1 MNQALAWFA
10 GNRVAANLLM
20 LMILIAGVMALSQIR
35 KETIPNVSLDMI
47 MVQVPYPGAAPEE
60 VERGICTRVEESV
73 FDLDGIRELS
83 SMSRESLCS
92 VSIEI
97 EKGFNTSKIL
107 DSVKS
112 RIDAITSFPANAEK
126 PLVKEIAIRNRV
138 ISLIIAGPAN
148 EHTLKQLAER
158 VRDELVDLPSITQV
172 ETVNIR
178 PYEISIEVSDNA
190 LHSYNLR
197 FSEITNTVR
206 QSSLDMAG
214 GVVKTPTGDVL
225 LRSQGQV
232 YWGKHFDQMLLRTE
246 PDGST
251 ITIGDVAEVIDGF
264 EQSDL
269 EGKFNQHPAVMLSVF
284 RVGDQ
289 SVLEISDQV
298 NDYINKTRP
307 LLPDGMTIDTWQD
320 RSEMFKSRL
329 DLLIR
334 SAIMGLALVFCL
346 LVLFLRLRLA
356 LWVSVGIA
364 VSFMGALLVLPYF
377 DGSINMISMF
387 AFVLVLGIVVDD
399 AIIVGENIFSQHR
412 KGIFGLQASIAGTQD
427 VARPVIFAVLTTVVA
442 FMPILF
448 LPGTSGKLWG
458 IISVVVIATL
468 IFSLIESLL
477 ILPAHLSTIKETTQS
492 RFKITAYLSNKQ
504 EAFVSLVER
513 FIQKMYRPF
522 LALVLRWRYTTVSV
536 FVAMFMIFSVVVVGG
551 WLPLVFFPNVEGDMV
566 VANVRFAEGTHL
578 QKTRDAIA
586 RMENA
591 AQTLRMEIIDEKNAD
606 EFRGVATSIG
616 AQPMSHSGKRG
627 SNVGEVAIELA
638 PAETRVMANTEIVTR
653 WRQAIGDIPDALEL
667 SFSSSLQH
675 NGPGIDIELS
685 GIKIENIRQAANAL
699 KVQLRQYPGVYDV
712 QDSFETG
719 KREIRLQIKPHAQN
733 LGLNFDDL
741 ARQVRHAFYGEEVQR
756 IQRGRDEVKVFV
768 RYPEAE
774 RRSLYMLENMTV
786 RLTNGAT
793 VPLSNVANIEYD
805 RGPSEI
811 KRIDRKRIVR
821 VTAYIDEN
829 KTTSGKVMEDLKG
842 NFLSTFSANFP
853 TIKWGLSGSQK
864 EQKELIGAMINGF
877 ILAILGIYALMA
889 IPFRSY
895 WQPLMVIS
903 AIPFGLIGAIIG
915 HLLLG
920 LDISLLSLSGMIAV
934 SGVVVN
940 DNLVLVDYINRARDK
955 GMPVAKAIREAG
967 AARFRPILLTS
978 LTTFAGLTPLMLEKS
993 VQAQFLIPMAV
1004 SLAFGVMFATTVSLL
1019 LVPAAYHILE
1029 DIKRVG
1035 KRKLYNKSANT
1046 MIKPEQHA

>member
-20 LMILIAGVMALSQIR
+20 LMILIAGMMALPQIR
-35 KETIPNVSLDMI
+35 KETIPNLSLDMI
-47 MVQVPYPGAAPEE
+47 VVQVPYPGASPAE
-60 VERGICTRVEESV
+60 VEQGICTRIEESV
-73 FDLDGIRELS
+73 FDLDGIRKLS
-83 SMSRESLCS
+83 SIARESLCS

-97 EKGFNTSKIL
+97 EKGFDVAKIL
-107 DSVKS
+107 DRVKS
-112 RIDAITSFPANAEK
+112 RIDSITSFPANAEK
-126 PLVKEIAIRNRV
+126 SVVKEISIRSRV
-138 ISLIIAGPAN
+138 INLIIAGPAN
-148 EHTLKQLAER
+148 ERTLKQIAER
-158 VRDELVDLPSITQV
+158 IRDDLVELPSITQV
-172 ETVNIR
+172 ETINIR

-190 LHSYNLR
+190 LHSYNLS
-197 FSEITNTVR
+197 FSEIADSVQR
-206 QSSLDMAG
+206 SSLDLAG

-225 LRSQGQV
+225 LRSQGQA
-232 YWGKHFDQMLLRTE
+232 YWGKHFEQMLLRTE
-246 PDGST
+246 PDGSS

-269 EGKFNQHPAVMLSVF
+269 EGKFNEHPAVMLSVF
-284 RVGDQ
+284 RVGEQ
-289 SVLEISDQV
+289 SVLDISEQV
-298 NDYINKTRP
+298 NHYLERTRP
-307 LLPDGMTIDTWQD
+307 LLPDGITVNTWQD

-334 SAIMGLALVFCL
+334 SAIVGLALVFCL

-377 DGSINMISMF
+377 DSSINMISMF

-412 KGIFGLQASIAGTQD
+412 KGIFGLQAAINGTQD
-427 VARPVIFAVLTTVVA
+427 VARPVIFAVLTTIVA

-458 IISVVVIATL
+458 IISIVVIATL

-477 ILPAHLSTIKETTQS
+477 ILPAHLSTIKGPAKH
-492 RFKITAYLSNKQ
+492 RFKFTRYFANKQ
-504 EAFVSLVER
+504 QAFVNLVEQ
-513 FIQKMYRPF
+513 FIQKIYRPF
-522 LALVLRWRYTTVSV
+522 LAMVLRWRYTTISV

-551 WLPLVFFPNVEGDMV
+551 WLPLVFFPSVEGDMI
-566 VANVRFAEGTHL
+566 VANVRFAEGTHI
-578 QKTRDAIA
+578 QKTRNAIEQ
-586 RMENA
+586 MERT
-591 AQTLRMEIIDEKNAD
+591 AQTLRKEILGEKGSD
-606 EFRGVATSIG
+606 EFRGIVTTIG
-616 AQPMSHSGKRG
+616 AQPMSHSGKKG
-627 SNVGEVAIELA
+627 GNVGEVAIELA
-638 PAETRVMANTEIVTR
+638 PAETRVIANAEIVRR
-653 WRQAIGDIPDALEL
+653 WREAIGNIPEAIEL
-667 SFSSSLQH
+667 SFNSSLQN

-685 GIKIENIRQAANAL
+685 GLKIEAIRNTANAL
-699 KVQLRQYPGVYDV
+699 KAQLREYPGVYDV

-719 KREIRLQIKPHAQN
+719 KREIRIQIKPHAQN

-741 ARQVRHAFYGEEVQR
+741 ARQVRQAFYGEEVQR
-756 IQRGRDEVKVFV
+756 VQRGRDEVKVFI
-768 RYPEAE
+768 RYPEKE
-774 RRSLYMLENMTV
+774 RSSLYMLENMTI
-786 RLTNGAT
+786 RLSNGAV

-805 RGPSEI
+805 RGPGEI

-821 VTAYIDEN
+821 VTAYIEDS
-829 KTTSGKVMEDLKG
+829 KTTSGKVMEDLRSG
-842 NFLSTFSANFP
+842 FFSTFSTQFP
-853 TIKWGLSGSQK
+853 SIRWSLSGSQK
-864 EQKELIGAMINGF
+864 NQKELIDAMINGF
-877 ILAILGIYALMA
+877 IMAILGIYALMA

-895 WQPLMVIS
+895 LQPLIVVS

-920 LDISLLSLSGMIAV
+920 LDVSLLSLSGMIAV

-940 DNLVLVDYINRARDK
+940 DNLVLVDYINRARQQ
-955 GMPVAKAIREAG
+955 GASVAKAIREAG

-1019 LVPAAYHILE
+1019 LIPAAYYILE
-1029 DIKRVG
+1029 DVKNITEQKLF
-1035 KRKLYNKSANT
+1035 RKKNLANT
-1046 MIKPEQHA
+1046 TAKI

>member
-1 MNQALAWFA
+1 LNRALAWFA

-20 LMILIAGVMALSQIR
+20 LIIIVAGIMALSQIR
-35 KETIPNVSLDMI
+35 KEIIPNVSLDMI
-47 MVQVPYPGAAPEE
+47 LVQVPYPGAAPAE
-60 VERGICTRVEESV
+60 VEQGICTRIEESV
-73 FDLDGIRELS
+73 FDLDGIRKLAS
-83 SMSRESLCS
+83 IARESLCS
-92 VSIEI
+92 VSIEV
-97 EKGFNTSKIL
+97 EKGFNSSKVL
-107 DSVKS
+107 DNVKS
-112 RIDAITSFPANAEK
+112 RIDAITNFPADAEK

-148 EHTLKQLAER
+148 ERTLKQLAER
-158 VRDELVDLPSITQV
+158 IRDELVELPAITQV
-172 ETVNIR
+172 ETLNIR

-190 LHSYNLR
+190 IHSYNLS
-197 FSEITNTVR
+197 FSEITNAVR

-232 YWGKHFDQMLLRTE
+232 YWGKHFEKMLLRTE
-246 PDGST
+246 QDGST

-289 SVLEISDQV
+289 SVLEISEQV
-298 NDYINKTRP
+298 NDYINKTRT
-307 LLPDGMTIDTWQD
+307 LLPDGITINTWQD

-329 DLLIR
+329 DLLVR
-334 SAIMGLALVFCL
+334 SALMGLALVFCL

-412 KGIFGLQASIAGTQD
+412 KGIFGLQAAIAGAQD

-477 ILPAHLSTIKETTQS
+477 ILPAHLSTITKTATS
-492 RFKITAYLSNKQ
+492 RFKVTAYLSNKQ
-504 EAFVSLVER
+504 QAFVDLVEQ
-513 FIQKMYRPF
+513 FIQRIYRPF
-522 LALVLRWRYTTVSV
+522 LATVLRWRYTTVSV
-536 FVAMFMIFSVVVVGG
+536 FIAMFMIFSVVVIGG

-578 QKTRDAIA
+578 QKTRDAVA

-591 AQTLRMEIIDEKNAD
+591 AQTLRQSILDEKNAD
-606 EFRGVATSIG
+606 EFRGVATTIG
-616 AQPMSHSGKRG
+616 AQPMSHSGNTG
-627 SNVGEVAIELA
+627 GNVGEVAIELA
-638 PAETRVMANTEIVTR
+638 PAETRVMENSVIVKR
-653 WRQAIGDIPDALEL
+653 WRDAIGDIPDALEV

-685 GIKIENIRQAANAL
+685 GINIDNIRQAADAL
-699 KVQLRQYPGVYDV
+699 KAQLRQYPGVYDV
-712 QDSFETG
+712 QDSFENG
-719 KREIRLQIKPHAQN
+719 KREIRLHIKPQAQN
-733 LGLNFDDL
+733 LGLNFNEL
-741 ARQVRHAFYGEEVQR
+741 ARQVRQAFYGEEVQR
-756 IQRGRDEVKVFV
+756 VQRGRDEVKVFV

-786 RLTNGAT
+786 RLDNGAT
-793 VPLSNVANIEYD
+793 VPLSNVATIEYD

-811 KRIDRKRIVR
+811 KRIDRKRIVI
-821 VTAYIDEN
+821 VTAYIDNN
-829 KTTSGKVMEDLKG
+829 KTTSGKVMEDLKSG
-842 NFLSTFSANFP
+842 FLSTFSSHFP
-853 TIKWGLSGSQK
+853 TVKWALSGSQK
-864 EQKELIGAMINGF
+864 DQKELIDAMINGF
-877 ILAILGIYALMA
+877 IMAILGIYALMA

-895 WQPLMVIS
+895 LQPLMVIS

-940 DNLVLVDYINRARDK
+940 DNLVLVDYINRARDR
-955 GMPVAKAIREAG
+955 GMPIAKAIREAG

-1004 SLAFGVMFATTVSLL
+1004 SLAFGVMFATAVSLL

-1029 DIKRVG
+1029 DLKRISEKKLF
-1035 KRKLYNKSANT
+1035 KRKSMTGTAT
-1046 MIKPEQHA
+1046 